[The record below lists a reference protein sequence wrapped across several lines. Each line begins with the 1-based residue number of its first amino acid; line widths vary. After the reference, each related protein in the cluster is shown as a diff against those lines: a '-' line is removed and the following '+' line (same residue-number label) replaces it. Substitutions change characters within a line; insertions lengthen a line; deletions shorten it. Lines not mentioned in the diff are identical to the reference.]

1 MTGCPRRSDMTSPAD
16 DLEEAVLALPRDER
30 ARLARR
36 LIASLDSEVEEAWLA
51 EVRERLA
58 AYERGDLEAVAA
70 KDVIAEGRRGRSS

>member
-1 MTGCPRRSDMTSPAD
+1 MTSPAD